1 MEWYLAA
8 LLIIGSLMVF
18 LLSGLPV
25 AFSFL
30 TVCILG
36 TFVFVGGIR
45 GLPHL
50 VLSLQESVENFS
62 LIAVP
67 LFVFMGEILL
77 HSGIGFQSL
86 NVIDEI
92 LGQLR
97 GRLSLVAVA
106 GGTMFAALSGSSMA
120 NVALLGTVLAPEM
133 ERRGYSTEMSLGPIL
148 GSGALAL
155 VIPPSAISILLGS
168 IAKISVAKLLIGG
181 IIPGLIIS
189 SFYVVYIVVRCW
201 FNPGLAP
208 SYNHPPRPFRQKVA
222 SFTRSVLPLGV
233 IFFFAVVIIFFGFAT
248 PSEAAATAA
257 LSSVVLAACY
267 RKLNLGVLRKALDG
281 TVRVTVLF
289 FIILSSS
296 LSLSQILAFS
306 GASRELVEAV
316 VKLHLPALLIIIL
329 MQFIVLLMGC
339 FIDMMSIMMVCLPL
353 YMPIVLNLG
362 FDTVWFGLITLLCI
376 EVGGLT
382 PPFGLNLFVMKG
394 VASASTTMKQI
405 YKAAMP
411 FVFIELASV
420 TLFFIFPKVMTW
432 LPGFVR

>member
-8 LLIIGSLMVF
+8 ILIIGSLMVF

-36 TFVFVGGIR
+36 TFIFFGGIK

-50 VLSLQESVENFS
+50 VLSLQESVKSFS

-77 HSGIGFQSL
+77 HSGIGFQAL

-106 GGTMFAALSGSSMA
+106 GGTIFAALSGSSMA

-133 ERRGYSTEMSLGPIL
+133 GRRGYSAEMSLGPIL
-148 GSGALAL
+148 GAGALAL
-155 VIPPSAISILLGS
+155 VIPPSSISILLGS

-181 IIPGLIIS
+181 ILPGLIIS
-189 SFYVVYIVVRCW
+189 IFYVIYIVVRCW
-201 FNPGLAP
+201 FNPALAP
-208 SYNHPPRPFRQKVA
+208 IYEHPPRPFRQKVV
-222 SFTRSVLPLGV
+222 SVTRFVLPLGV

-257 LSSVVLAACY
+257 LSSVILAACY
-267 RKLNLGVLRKALDG
+267 KKLTLGVLRKALDG

-296 LSLSQILAFS
+296 LSLGQILAFS
-306 GASRELVEAV
+306 GASRGLVEAV
-316 VKLHLPALLIIIL
+316 VNLHLPPLLIIIL
-329 MQFIVLLMGC
+329 MQFVVLIMGC

-362 FDTVWFGLITLLCI
+362 FDPVWFGLITLLCI
-376 EVGGLT
+376 ELGGLT
-382 PPFGLNLFVMKG
+382 PPFGLNLFVLKG
-394 VASASTTMKQI
+394 VASASTTMNQI
-405 YKAAMP
+405 YKAAIP
-411 FVFIELASV
+411 FVLLQLASV
-420 TLFFIFPKVMTW
+420 ALFFIFPEVMTW
-432 LPGFVR
+432 LPGFIR

>member
-8 LLIIGSLMVF
+8 LLILGSLIVL

-30 TVCILG
+30 TICIVG
-36 TFVFVGGIR
+36 TFVFFGGIT
-45 GLPHL
+45 GLPLL
-50 VLSLQESVENFS
+50 VLSLYESVKHFS

-67 LFVFMGEILL
+67 LFVFMGEIIL
-77 HSGIGFQSL
+77 HSGMGFRAL
-86 NVIDEI
+86 DVVDEV

-120 NVALLGTVLAPEM
+120 NVALLGTVLSPEM
-133 ERRGYSTEMSLGPIL
+133 ERKGYSKQMSLGPIL
-148 GSGALAL
+148 GAGALAL
-155 VIPPSAISILLGS
+155 VIPPSAITIVLGS

-181 IIPGLIIS
+181 IIPGIVIS
-189 SFYVVYIVVRCW
+189 GFYVAYIIIRCW
-201 FNPGLAP
+201 LNPTLAP
-208 SYNHPPRPFRQKVA
+208 AYETRPGRMWQKVV
-222 SFTRSVLPLGV
+222 SITLYVLPLGI
-233 IFFFAVVIIFFGFAT
+233 IFFFAVVVIFFGLAT

-257 LSSVVLAACY
+257 LSSVVLAMFY
-267 RKLNLGVLRKALDG
+267 RKLNLTVLRKALDG

-289 FIILSSS
+289 FIILVSS

-306 GASRELVEAV
+306 GASRGLVQAV
-316 VKLHLPALLIIIL
+316 TNLNVSPITITIL
-329 MQFIVLLMGC
+329 MEVVVLIMGC

-353 YMPIVLNLG
+353 YMPIVHHLG

-376 EVGGLT
+376 EIGGLT

-394 VASASTTMKQI
+394 VASADTTMKQVYVSAI
-405 YKAAMP
+405 P
-411 FVFIELASV
+411 FVLLQLAAIA
-420 TLFFIFPKVMTW
+420 LFFIFPKFMIW
-432 LPGFVR
+432 LPDLMR

>member
-1 MEWYLAA
+1 MDWYLAA
-8 LLIIGSLMVF
+8 ILILGSLIVF
-18 LLSGLPV
+18 LLCGMPV

-36 TFVFVGGIR
+36 TFIFLGGIK

-50 VLSLQESVENFS
+50 VLSMQDSVKSFS

-77 HSGIGFQSL
+77 HSRIGFQAL

-92 LGQLR
+92 LGQLP

-133 ERRGYSTEMSLGPIL
+133 ERRGYSKEMSLGPIL
-148 GSGALAL
+148 GGGALAL
-155 VIPPSAISILLGS
+155 VIPPSSISILLGS

-181 IIPGLIIS
+181 IVPGLIIS
-189 SFYVVYIVVRCW
+189 SFYVIYIIVRCW
-201 FNPGLAP
+201 LNPALAP
-208 SYNHPPRPFRQKVA
+208 SYEHPPRPLWQRVA
-222 SFTRSVLPLGV
+222 SVTRHVLPLSV

-257 LSSVVLAACY
+257 LSSLALAAFY
-267 RKLNLGVLRKALDG
+267 RRLNLEVLRKALDG

-289 FIILSSS
+289 FIILSCS

-306 GASRELVEAV
+306 GASRGLVQAV
-316 VKLHLPALLIIIL
+316 VSLSLSPLLIIIM
-329 MQFIVLLMGC
+329 MQVVVLILGC

-353 YMPIVLNLG
+353 YMPIVHNLG
-362 FDTVWFGLITLLCI
+362 IDPIWFGLITLLSI

-394 VASASTTMKQI
+394 VASAGTTMKQI
-405 YKAAMP
+405 YIAAIP
-411 FVFIELASV
+411 FVLLQLASIA
-420 TLFFIFPKVMTW
+420 LFFLFPMIMTW
-432 LPGFVR
+432 LPAFVR